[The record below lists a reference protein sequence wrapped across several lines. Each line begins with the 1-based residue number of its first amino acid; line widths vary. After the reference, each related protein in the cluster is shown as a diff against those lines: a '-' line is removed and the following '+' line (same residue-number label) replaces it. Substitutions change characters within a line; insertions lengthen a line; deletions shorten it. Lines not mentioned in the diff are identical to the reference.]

1 MFKNLGKIEYKTE
14 SQKVKIDLNQI
25 DEGVNF
31 TDEFIVFKKNDK
43 LSIYDRI
50 CDHNSGKLISK
61 NGKTFCP
68 MHNWEFEPK
77 TGTYKNGLVKKKK
90 EYEIENN
97 KILVSNKNFQPEI
110 KSVDKSIDIK
120 VRYINHAFLI
130 IESDNFKFATDP
142 WALGPAFNTGWWL
155 KHKTI
160 ANWKDELNS
169 CDFIYIS
176 HNHPDHCH
184 ELTLSYVDK
193 KIPLVLSL
201 IHI

>member
-1 MFKNLGKIEYKTE
+1 
-14 SQKVKIDLNQI
+14 
-25 DEGVNF
+25 
-31 TDEFIVFKKNDK
+31 
-43 LSIYDRI
+43 
-50 CDHNSGKLISK
+50 
-61 NGKTFCP
+61 
-68 MHNWEFEPK
+68 MHNWEFVPK

-97 KILVSNKNFQPEI
+97 KILVSNKNFQPQI
-110 KSVDKSIDIK
+110 KSVDKSIDVK

-193 KIPLVLSL
+193 KTPLVVPNFTSNSGISLSL
-201 IHI
+201 KVCNFSRYIFNNLFIFSDGIFSSGLLIDIYIISLLYLYNI